1 MIAIGSRASR
11 MRNIAIGR
19 AESEALRLERDSH
32 AHVGREAE
40 IPASHAI
47 TVPLTPTIRRVPS
60 PCIGVLPNMLESG
73 SRATLRA
80 DAPTFDRAVARASSG
95 AQRGEAGRN
104 A

>member
-11 MRNIAIGR
+11 MQNIAIGR
-19 AESEALRLERDSH
+19 AKSEALRERDSH